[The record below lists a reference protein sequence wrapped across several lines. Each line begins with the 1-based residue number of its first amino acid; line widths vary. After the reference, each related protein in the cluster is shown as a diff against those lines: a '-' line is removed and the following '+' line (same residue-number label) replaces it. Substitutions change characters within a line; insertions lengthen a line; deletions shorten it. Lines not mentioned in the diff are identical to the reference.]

1 MSLKRGQMIAEARK
15 SIAELS
21 PAKVKALLDCREID
35 LILDIREA
43 NEWAEAHIPGSV
55 HAARGRL
62 EWLADPSYEN
72 NMSELAGHCEKRIVV
87 YCNGGGRALL
97 AAQTLQRMG
106 FSHVASMAGGYRRW
120 KETGLPSHPPT
131 CLGDQVGLS
140 GGCDRPA
147 PASGSAASSPREE

>member
-1 MSLKRGQMIAEARK
+1 MPLKRDQMIAEARK

-72 NMSELAGHCEKRIVV
+72 NMSELAGHWEKRIVV

-106 FSHVASMAGGYRRW
+106 FSHVVSMAGGYRRW
-120 KETGLPSHPPT
+120 KETGLPSHPT
-131 CLGDQVGLS
+131 DRLG
-140 GGCDRPA
+140 
-147 PASGSAASSPREE
+147 